1 DPMLSTERVS
11 VFQLVTGF
19 FGFLNALVASLQ
31 NAEKSSHLDL
41 YINTHWITTIV
52 VFAGASR
59 LLMINSWP
67 AEIFSLMLQLLCFC
81 ITVNAMVADFWNL
94 RLLSAINGTT
104 IPTSTT
110 ISHLQLYSSVDA
122 ILCVTAVLLSS
133 YIIYQHFFSSAHLYH
148 QTPSVKLL
156 GMGTALVMLGVVRF
170 ACYFCEFFKLA
181 GQDRLRALF
190 ANYTLD
196 EPAWICTQLAL
207 GVLCVISS
215 RGSKLL
221 RALTLALAASTLMP
235 SVFYLWLD
243 YRWWASSR
251 LSFGLVSTSSA
262 YWQAAGVA
270 ISLCNVGVVT
280 ATLIQLLSMHSASR
294 RITLDEKTKR
304 FLIIVAAIFLV
315 LSCSTISLD
324 VYTIWKKLFYRL
336 FHGAEQKTPFLTAL
350 TAIFTLAASGSKFA
364 PIALPACLIL
374 SLYSLNSTIFQ
385 LISYMYL
392 SWNGYF
398 GDQLC
403 ELFFPGLG
411 RCFLEVTKTEA
422 AIHFVQVLLDFF
434 VLILSSIL
442 CGCSIRITTMA
453 KTEATGN
460 RRLESPIRWLGV
472 LMALCGLA
480 VLVQAVAFFRTSTD
494 LHPMVVVYMALYHM
508 ALAIGLIVFPLYQIL
523 CSEKL
528 SINPLSQTS
537 LLILSVVRF
546 VEILSQLD
554 YRGTGDDLSFAWKVH
569 QIADFVSLT
578 SHFVTALLVIRL
590 MGNDTE
596 EADELQLQFNNPL
609 TLESNGDY
617 SQLRP
622 QEDS

>member
-1 DPMLSTERVS
+1 MISRQRLPCL
-11 VFQLVTGF
+11 QHGHGF
-19 FGFLNALVASLQ
+19 FGFLNAWWIVA
-31 NAEKSSHLDL
+31 EPRSSSIWISN
-41 YINTHWITTIV
+41 INTHWITTIV
-52 VFAGASR
+52 VFAGAAR
-59 LLMINSWP
+59 LLMINSWA

-81 ITVNAMVADFWNL
+81 ISVNAMVADFWNL
-94 RLLSAINGTT
+94 RLLSSLNGTMVSS
-104 IPTSTT
+104 STT
-110 ISHLQLYSSVDA
+110 ISYLQVYNSMDA
-122 ILCVTAVLLSS
+122 LLCVVAVMLSS
-133 YIIYQHFFSSAHLYH
+133 YIIYQHFYSSVSAYS

-156 GMGTALVMLGVVRF
+156 GMGTALVVLGVIRF

-181 GQDRLRALF
+181 GQDRIRALF

-207 GVLCVISS
+207 GVLCVLSS

-221 RALTLALAASTLMP
+221 RALTLSLAASTLMP

-251 LSFGLVSTSSA
+251 LSFGLLSQSSA
-262 YWQAAGVA
+262 YWQASAVV

-280 ATLIQLLSMHSASR
+280 ATLVQLLSMHSSSR
-294 RITLDEKTKR
+294 RVSLDEKTKR
-304 FLIIVAAIFLV
+304 FLVIVAAIFLV

-350 TAIFTLAASGSKFA
+350 TAIFAIAASTSKYA
-364 PIALPACLIL
+364 PIALPACIIL

-385 LISYMYL
+385 LISYLYL

-422 AIHFVQVLLDFF
+422 IIHFVQMLLDFF
-434 VLILSSIL
+434 VLILSSVL
-442 CGCSIRITTMA
+442 CACSMRITTMA

-460 RRLESPIRWLGV
+460 RRLESPIR
-472 LMALCGLA
+472 
-480 VLVQAVAFFRTSTD
+480 
-494 LHPMVVVYMALYHM
+494 
-508 ALAIGLIVFPLYQIL
+508 IL
-523 CSEKL
+523 CSEHL
-528 SINPLSQTS
+528 ATHPLCQTA

-546 VEILSQLD
+546 VEILTQLD

-569 QIADFVSLT
+569 QTADFIALI
-578 SHFVTALLVIRL
+578 SHFATAMLVIRL
-590 MGNDTE
+590 MGNDAV
-596 EADELQLQFNNPL
+596 EADELQLRFNNPL
-609 TLESNGDY
+609 TSEENGDY
-617 SQLRP
+617 LQLRP

>member
-1 DPMLSTERVS
+1 MAPVISPGTPHFFVCQTGKYTFACTTLDRHQDDRITIRFWIASSPRTSLDFEKALLTETAATRM
-11 VFQLVTGF
+11 FRTYL
-19 FGFLNALVASLQ
+19 AHDRRI
-31 NAEKSSHLDL
+31 K
-41 YINTHWITTIV
+41 
-52 VFAGASR
+52 
-59 LLMINSWP
+59 
-67 AEIFSLMLQLLCFC
+67 
-81 ITVNAMVADFWNL
+81 
-94 RLLSAINGTT
+94 
-104 IPTSTT
+104 

-156 GMGTALVMLGVVRF
+156 GMGTALVMLGVIRF

-304 FLIIVAAIFLV
+304 FLIIVAAIFLHSASRRITLDEKTKRFLIIVAAIFLV

-350 TAIFTLAASGSKFA
+350 TAIFTLAASGSKLA
-364 PIALPACLIL
+364 PIALPA
-374 SLYSLNSTIFQ
+374 
-385 LISYMYL
+385 
-392 SWNGYF
+392 W
-398 GDQLC
+398 
-403 ELFFPGLG
+403 
-411 RCFLEVTKTEA
+411 
-422 AIHFVQVLLDFF
+422 
-434 VLILSSIL
+434 
-442 CGCSIRITTMA
+442 
-453 KTEATGN
+453 
-460 RRLESPIRWLGV
+460 
-472 LMALCGLA
+472 
-480 VLVQAVAFFRTSTD
+480 
-494 LHPMVVVYMALYHM
+494 
-508 ALAIGLIVFPLYQIL
+508 
-523 CSEKL
+523 
-528 SINPLSQTS
+528 
-537 LLILSVVRF
+537 
-546 VEILSQLD
+546 
-554 YRGTGDDLSFAWKVH
+554 
-569 QIADFVSLT
+569 
-578 SHFVTALLVIRL
+578 
-590 MGNDTE
+590 
-596 EADELQLQFNNPL
+596 
-609 TLESNGDY
+609 
-617 SQLRP
+617 
-622 QEDS
+622 